1 VNYKE
6 LVDRWKSL
14 PHKTRKNV
22 RLAVAVGSLGLV
34 SALIVHATRS
44 NLNTANGGKD
54 NTSST
59 VLLAPAAN
67 LNSQNL
73 AATVEALSKQV
84 GALRQNMTEN
94 NGMTERQIASYLQA
108 HPIKPASD
116 AQSSGADNAQLQA
129 LQAQIQALQAQVQ
142 ARPPVQ
148 VPQAPQMPA
157 AGQGAY
163 PAASQLSGQAP
174 SIYEVGS
181 GQVSQ
186 AGAGS
191 GAQETPSQG
200 GAGIPPAPQTP
211 QGGDV
216 QTSGILNGHGPGGL
230 PSAEHAKEQTEAA
243 KNGQLPNRQKM
254 TVTVSDSNQVYLPA
268 GTILTGVSLNGVNV
282 GTGPTAESNPQI
294 VEMRVKKT
302 AILPNGYRVNLTNC
316 MIINTGFGNL
326 AARRVYLR
334 PTTLSCVDDQGRVIE
349 AAVKGTVVGAD
360 GIAGIKGVV
369 VDHQGSLIAKG
380 FMAGL
385 FSGLGGAFSPTSVT
399 PLQIN
404 PGSTTQY
411 QYPSGQQVMG
421 SAIAGGVNNAGSMI
435 AKLYIDEAKALQ
447 PTLQIN
453 PGVTADIILEQGAYV
468 KKKGMTKAE
477 LQKTDYEASAA
488 GSPAPTQQQQAQA
501 QAQATLGGEARSAQ
515 APAAQ

>member
-1 VNYKE
+1 MNYKE

-14 PHKTRKNV
+14 PHKTRKNI
-22 RLAVAVGSLGLV
+22 RLGVAVSSLGLV
-34 SALIVHATRS
+34 SALIVHATR
-44 NLNTANGGKD
+44 NTMNGAQGSKD

-73 AATVEALSKQV
+73 AATVEDLSKQV
-84 GALRQNMTEN
+84 SALRQNMTEN
-94 NGMTERQIASYLQA
+94 NGMTERQIAAYLQA
-108 HPIKPASD
+108 HPIQAASAPAS
-116 AQSSGADNAQLQA
+116 SSGDDAKIQELSAQLQA
-129 LQAQIQALQAQVQ
+129 LQAQVAAK
-142 ARPPVQ
+142 PPVAM
-148 VPQAPQMPA
+148 PQIPQSP
-157 AGQGAY
+157 QGGY
-163 PAASQLSGQAP
+163 PAAPQLSGQAP

-181 GQVSQ
+181 GQISQ
-186 AGAGS
+186 AGSAAG
-191 GAQETPSQG
+191 PSASQDT
-200 GAGIPPAPQTP
+200 AGIPPAPNAP
-211 QGGDV
+211 QGADV
-216 QTSGILNGHGPGGL
+216 QTSGILHGNGPGGL
-230 PSAEHAKEQTEAA
+230 PSAAHARRQTEAA
-243 KNGQLPNRQKM
+243 KEGQLPNRQNM
-254 TVTVSDSNQVYLPA
+254 TVTVSDESQVYLPA

-282 GTGPTAESNPQI
+282 GTGPTAQSNPQI

-316 MIINTGFGNL
+316 MVINTGFGNL

-334 PTTLSCVDDQGRVIE
+334 PTTLSCVDDQGHVIE
-349 AAVKGTVVGAD
+349 AAIKGTVVGAD
-360 GIAGIKGVV
+360 GIAGIDGVV
-369 VDHQGSLIAKG
+369 VDHQGKLIAKG

-385 FSGLGGAFSPTSVT
+385 FSGLGGAFSPTSVI
-399 PLQIN
+399 PLRIN
-404 PGSTTQY
+404 PGNTTQY

-477 LQKTDYEASAA
+477 LQKTDYEASAS

-501 QAQATLGGEARSAQ
+501 QAQATLGGEARAAQ
-515 APAAQ
+515 QPQPAAQ

>member
-1 VNYKE
+1 MNYKE

-22 RLAVAVGSLGLV
+22 RLAFAVGSLGLV

-44 NLNTANGGKD
+44 NLNTVNGGKD

-84 GALRQNMTEN
+84 SALRQNMTEN

-116 AQSSGADNAQLQA
+116 AQSSEGDAAQMQA
-129 LQAQIQALQAQVQ
+129 LQAQLQALQAQVQ
-142 ARPPVQ
+142 ARPPVA
-148 VPQAPQMPA
+148 VPQAPQSSSVYAPA
-157 AGQGAY
+157 
-163 PAASQLSGQAP
+163 PQLSGQAP

-186 AGAGS
+186 AGSGSQDQGAAGV
-191 GAQETPSQG
+191 
-200 GAGIPPAPQTP
+200 PPAPQAP

-216 QTSGILNGHGPGGL
+216 QTSGILNGNGPGGL
-230 PSAEHAKEQTEAA
+230 PSAAHARRQTEAA

-254 TVTVSDSNQVYLPA
+254 TVTVSDSDQVYLPA

-316 MIINTGFGNL
+316 MVINTGFGNL

-334 PTTLSCVDDQGRVIE
+334 PTTLSCVDDQGHVIE
-349 AAVKGTVVGAD
+349 AAIKGTVVGAD
-360 GIAGIKGVV
+360 GIAGIDGVV
-369 VDHQGSLIAKG
+369 VDHQGKLIAKG

-477 LQKTDYEASAA
+477 LQKTDYEASASNA
-488 GSPAPTQQQQAQA
+488 PAPSQQQQAQA